1 MQSVPDHCADK
12 TKDVPH
18 RSRHHDERNGSH
30 HLPINEAI
38 TSRIFSD

>member
-30 HLPINEAI
+30 HPPINEAI